1 MVGVVTRFLL
11 KRRRW
16 LLLLALWI
24 LVASASLYVSMKD
37 VERHSLEVATAG
49 ARNMFQMVLLTR
61 EWNATRGPVYL
72 PVTEALQPNP
82 YLNNVPKRDV
92 TTTDDTHLTMVNPSY
107 MTRMIS
113 EIAQQDVKIQFH
125 ITSLK
130 PIRPANA
137 ADDWEREAL
146 LAFEQGAKEISQVV
160 SSPQES
166 RAFRYMAPLMVRES
180 CLQCH
185 QAQGYKVGDMRGG
198 ISVTQP
204 FGPIEAAAWPTMLME
219 MVQHGSV
226 FLLVTG
232 LCWWLLELVRAHW
245 RALEAKIEE
254 LGRTRDELV
263 QSEKLASLGRMVA
276 GFAHEIN
283 TPIGVAVGAVSQQ
296 EQTVTEL
303 DELLDSEEV
312 REEDLRERLTILRQS
327 SVLALANLRRTAGLI
342 HSFKRSSVDQV
353 SEQVRVFNLRELID
367 DILFA
372 LHNFLKRLPVQVEVQ
387 CPAGLAING
396 VPGWYDQLLTNLLLN
411 AVQHGFEEGTR
422 AGRIGIRV
430 QTEGNDHLCIVV
442 EDDGVGMPPE
452 STERIFEP
460 FFTTRRAHGGT
471 GLGLYI
477 CYNIVTAKLGGTM
490 LCESRLGQGATFQI
504 RAPAELRNEPAVSR
518 DHP

>member
-1 MVGVVTRFLL
+1 MTRFLL
-11 KRRRW
+11 NRRRW
-16 LLLLALWI
+16 LLLLALWMLI
-24 LVASASLYVSMKD
+24 ASASLYVSLKD

-61 EWNATRGPVYL
+61 EWNASQGPVYL
-72 PVTEALQPNP
+72 PVTKNLQPNP
-82 YLNNVPKRDV
+82 YLNLPRRDV
-92 TTTDDTHLTMVNPSY
+92 TTTDNTHLTMVNPSY

-113 EIAQQDVKIQFH
+113 EIAQQDVKVRFH

-137 ADDWEREAL
+137 ADDWEQVAL
-146 LAFEQGAKEISQVV
+146 QSFEQGVKEVSQVV
-160 SSPQES
+160 SSPTEG

-185 QAQGYKVGDMRGG
+185 QAQGYKVGDVRGG

-204 FGPIEAAAWPTMLME
+204 IEPIVAAAWPTMLME
-219 MVQHGSV
+219 MAQHGAV

-245 RALEAKIEE
+245 RALESKIEE
-254 LGRTRDELV
+254 LNKTRDELV

-303 DELLDSEEV
+303 DALLDSEEV
-312 REEDLRERLTILRQS
+312 REEELRDQLTILRQS
-327 SVLALANLRRTAGLI
+327 SVLALSNLRRTAGLI
-342 HSFKRSSVDQV
+342 QSFKRSSVDQV
-353 SEQVRVFNLRELID
+353 SEQIRVFNVRELID

-372 LHNFLKRLPVQVEVQ
+372 LHNFLKRLPVKVEVQ

-411 AVQHGFEEGTR
+411 SVQHGFEEGTR
-422 AGRIGIRV
+422 GGRIAIHV
-430 QTEGNDHLCIVV
+430 AAEGSDHLEIDCS
-442 EDDGVGMPPE
+442 DDGVGMPPE
-452 STERIFEP
+452 VAGQIFEP
-460 FFTTRRAHGGT
+460 FFTTRRSKGGT

-477 CYNIVTAKLGGTM
+477 VYNIVTAKLGGSIV
-490 LCESRLGQGATFQI
+490 CDSRPGQGARFHI
-504 RAPAELRNEPAVSR
+504 RVPAELRNLPMPIKEPS
-518 DHP
+518 